1 MSKNQK
7 RRLKTIII
15 SAVLFV
21 IALIIPFDKV
31 FSGKAAEIIPVI
43 IYLAAYFIIAR
54 DVLLKAARNIRN
66 GQVFDE
72 NFLMAIASLGAIALQ
87 DYKEAVAVMLFYQ
100 VGELF
105 EDYAVGKS
113 RESISAMMDL
123 RPDIANVIRGEEV
136 EEVDPEEVEPGEIIL
151 IKPGERVPL
160 DGIVIEGESRLEV
173 RGLVHG

>member
-1 MSKNQK
+1 MSKSQK
-7 RRLKTIII
+7 RRLRLILI
-15 SAVLFV
+15 SAGLFV
-21 IALIIPFDKV
+21 FALIFPFDKV
-31 FSGKAAEIIPVI
+31 FPGKAAEIIPVV
-43 IYLAAYFIIAR
+43 IYCAAYLIIGWN
-54 DVLLKAARNIRN
+54 VLYKAFRNICN

-72 NFLMAIASLGAIALQ
+72 NFLMAIATIGAIALR

-123 RPDIANVIRGEEV
+123 RPDVANVIRNDEV
-136 EEVDPEEVEPGEIIL
+136 EEVDPEEVEVDEIIL

-160 DGIVIEGESRLEV
+160 DGIVIEGESRLEIGRAHV
-173 RGLVHG
+173 